1 MRLLYDLLA
10 HGWDFIDGILELLF
24 IAVTRGLSFF
34 WVHQIARSCEIS
46 SLDTKD
52 FQGLSFMTKVLHLIH
67 SFNRGGIE
75 NWLLTMMRQIPR
87 DICQMDFIC
96 KGADIGPLAG
106 MVQELGA
113 KVYHC
118 PLGATHFGFAQGL
131 KRILIEGKYDILH
144 NHSETYSGFPV
155 WVAQQLGIP
164 VITSF
169 HNTNFA
175 PQTSLTRLPFV
186 RELRSMYGRVSISYA
201 LRHSQLVT
209 GCSQGVIKSLDPK
222 GTRIKSPSRVVYYGV
237 NQPTPATPEERKAFR
252 ESFGCSEDTPMVLH
266 VGRLIEQ
273 KNHLGM
279 LSVFEQVLAQTPTAK
294 LLLVGEGSLQELIEN
309 EITQRGLTK
318 SVLLLGARDDVP
330 SLMSKCD
337 AFLFPSLYEGFG
349 LVAIEANGAEL
360 PVVGSKVPGLMEAV
374 RDGETAFLHELE
386 DIQGMASSVVKLLSD
401 RDLHSSFAHA
411 GKTWV
416 QNQYSTEK
424 SANQLLDIYHSLV

>member
-1 MRLLYDLLA
+1 
-10 HGWDFIDGILELLF
+10 
-24 IAVTRGLSFF
+24 
-34 WVHQIARSCEIS
+34 
-46 SLDTKD
+46 
-52 FQGLSFMTKVLHLIH
+52 MTKVLHLIH
-67 SFNRGGIE
+67 SFYRGGIE
-75 NWLLTMMRQIPR
+75 NWLLTMLRQIPR
-87 DICQMDFIC
+87 DKCEMDFIC
-96 KGADIGPLAG
+96 KGADVGALAG
-106 MVQELGA
+106 IVEELGA

-118 PLGATHFGFAQGL
+118 PLGAAHFGFAQGL

-155 WVAQQLGIP
+155 WVAQQIGIP

-186 RELRSMYGRVSISYA
+186 RELRSMYGSVSISYA

-209 GCSQGVIKSLDPK
+209 GCSQGVIKSLDAA
-222 GTRIKSPSRVVYYGV
+222 GTKIKCPSRVVYYGV
-237 NQPTPATPEERKAFR
+237 NQPSPATPEERKAFR

-279 LSVFEQVLAQTPTAK
+279 LSVFEQVLAQIPSAK
-294 LLLVGEGSLQELIEN
+294 LLLVGEGTLRELIANAIN
-309 EITQRGLTK
+309 ERGLAK

-349 LVAIEANGAEL
+349 LVAIEAHGAGL
-360 PVVGSKVPGLMEAV
+360 PVVATKVPGLMEAV
-374 RDGETAFLHELE
+374 RDGETALLHELD
-386 DIQGMASSVVKLLSD
+386 DIEGMATSLVKLLSD
-401 RDLHSSFAHA
+401 RALHSSFANA

-416 QNQYSTEK
+416 QNQYSTEQG
-424 SANQLLDIYHSLV
+424 ANRLLDIYHSLV